1 MVGLAGRLRTL
12 SLLAIS
18 VWGIATSVH
27 AADVTVLCSQGLK
40 TALDELIP
48 QFERASGDHLI
59 VTYDTSAIL
68 KAQVEAGKPFDVVVL
83 TRL

>member
-1 MVGLAGRLRTL
+1 MRGVDAELVEPNALGVTMIGLAGRLRTL

-48 QFERASGDHLI
+48 HFERASGD
-59 VTYDTSAIL
+59 
-68 KAQVEAGKPFDVVVL
+68 
-83 TRL
+83 